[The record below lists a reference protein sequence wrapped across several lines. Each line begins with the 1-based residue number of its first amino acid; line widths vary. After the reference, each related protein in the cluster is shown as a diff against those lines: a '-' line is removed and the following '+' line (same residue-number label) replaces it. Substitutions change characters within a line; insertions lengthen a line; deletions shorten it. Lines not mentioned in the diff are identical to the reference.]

1 LDLKPR
7 WNGEV
12 SAEAFHGIKEIVAEE
27 AGIDLGSYK
36 DKCIK
41 RRIAV
46 RVRLTGNSSAESYL
60 LQLKEEKK
68 ERKKLVAA
76 LTINVTQ
83 FFRNHA
89 VFDKVGEVVLP
100 KLLDKRKNGD
110 MERMPL
116 KIWSAGCSS
125 GEEPYSLAILLLE
138 KFRKELGRFGAS
150 ILGTDLDEK
159 VLRQASEGI
168 YGEKCFGEI
177 SSELKRKYFSQHP
190 DNYYRVKDDV
200 RSLVVFEKNNLLE
213 KGPSERQD
221 IIFCRNMLIYVS
233 REEQERV
240 LGRFADYL
248 LPEGF
253 LVLGKSEALVGMS
266 RKLFD
271 VICPRERI
279 YQKKA

>member
-1 LDLKPR
+1 MFR
-7 WNGEV
+7 
-12 SAEAFHGIKEIVAEE
+12 GIKEIVAEE

-83 FFRNHA
+83 FFRNPA
-89 VFDKVGEVVLP
+89 VFNKVGEVVLP
-100 KLLDKRKNGD
+100 KLFDVRKNGD
-110 MERMPL
+110 LERIPL
-116 KIWSAGCSS
+116 KIWSAACSS
-125 GEEPYSLAILLLE
+125 GEEPYSIAILILE
-138 KFRKELGRFGAS
+138 KFRKELGRFGVS
-150 ILGTDLDEK
+150 ILATDLDEK

-168 YGEKCFGEI
+168 YAEKCFGEI
-177 SSELKRKYFSQHP
+177 SPELKKKYFSQHP
-190 DNYYRVKDDV
+190 DNYYSVNDDV
-200 RSLVVFEKNNLLE
+200 RNLVVFEKNNLLE
-213 KGPSERQD
+213 KGLFERQD

-233 REEQERV
+233 REEQERI
-240 LGRFADYL
+240 LARFADSL

-253 LVLGKSEALVGMS
+253 LVLGKSEALVGTS

-279 YQKKA
+279 YQKKS